1 MRNSILIFSGDLFGA
16 LSSRI
21 KIKSEVAIESKI
33 FTEGKDCNE
42 HLAKDLTEEIVDTLD
57 IDKLRSIV
65 KSKLIRS
72 EDNNNGLNK
81 NSNFLNLDK
90 EKMDELENIIKLK
103 QKEEQ
108 RNSKFQKDLKNEVK
122 DLKNE
127 VKFLRENANFNE
139 IPNLKINKIP
149 TTNLTLENMQIS
161 DIIHFK
167 TCDNNQFSDPDIL
180 FSSKPID
187 NEISKKWFFDEKTI
201 AIDFDKLTVKFEKF
215 NDLNNEKNNLTQ
227 KKEFHLIIVE
237 ISNSSNSTVFFNNI
251 QIDSTESQFF
261 LKKNTILN
269 TN

>member
-33 FTEGKDCNE
+33 FTEGKDHNDHSAE
-42 HLAKDLTEEIVDTLD
+42 DLTEEIVDTLD
-57 IDKLRSIV
+57 NDKLRSIV
-65 KSKLIRS
+65 KSKLIR
-72 EDNNNGLNK
+72 NGLNK
-81 NSNFLNLDK
+81 NSNLEK
-90 EKMDELENIIKLK
+90 EKMDELENIIKLNK
-103 QKEEQ
+103 KEFQ
-108 RNSKFQKDLKNEVK
+108 RNSKFQK

-139 IPNLKINKIP
+139 IPNLKINKIQ
-149 TTNLTLENMQIS
+149 TAILTLENMKIS
-161 DIIHFK
+161 DITHFK
-167 TCDNNQFSDPDIL
+167 TFDNNQFSDPDIL

-237 ISNSSNSTVFFNNI
+237 ISNSSNSTVFFSDI

-261 LKKNTILN
+261 FYKKKIQF
-269 TN
+269 